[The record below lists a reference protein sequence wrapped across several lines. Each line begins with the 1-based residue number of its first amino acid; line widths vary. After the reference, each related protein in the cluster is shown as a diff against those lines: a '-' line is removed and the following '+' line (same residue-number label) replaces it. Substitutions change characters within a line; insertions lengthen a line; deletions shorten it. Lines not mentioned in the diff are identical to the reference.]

1 MVHRRGHR
9 ERGGRRMTRA
19 LGLLLG
25 ITLAGA
31 VPAESPV
38 ADAAQRNDVAAVRL
52 LLRQGADVNAA
63 QGDGMTALHW
73 AAQGGDVALLR
84 VLLYAGAN
92 REATT
97 RLGGYT
103 PLHLASQEGADDA
116 VRVLL

>member
-73 AAQGGDVALLR
+73 AAANGNVELARALVRARADVAAATR
-84 VLLYAGAN
+84 IGA
-92 REATT
+92 
-97 RLGGYT
+97 YT
-103 PLHLASQEGADDA
+103 PLHLAARGG
-116 VRVLL
+116 